1 MALTKVTKHIVYGSV
16 LVAHYG
22 QDYANTTT
30 SSSSYVQWGENTIL
44 TPQYSDSHLEMVLT
58 GSMFTSTNQNTSAHY
73 GNAKFVVNG
82 SDEYFLRGIIGAAQ
96 SIVGAHNHQNQQFGE
111 NNGRQNWF
119 FQNFGSALYMCHV
132 HAPGSTNAQ
141 NMQTFVMADSGGL
154 SIVCSDGFF
163 TVSEIAGEHYNLT

>member
-22 QDYANTTT
+22 QDYSNITT
-30 SSSSYVQWGENTIL
+30 SSSSYVQWGEDTVI

-58 GSMFTSTNQNTSAHY
+58 GSMFTGTNQNGSNSY

-82 SDEYFLRGIIGAAQ
+82 SDEYFLRGI
-96 SIVGAHNHQNQQFGE
+96 VGANQNRQGNHNHQNQHYGE
-111 NNGRQNWF
+111 NNGRQNF
-119 FQNFGSALYMCHV
+119 YFQNFGSALYMCHV

-141 NMQTFVMADSGGL
+141 NCQTFVMADSGHL
-154 SIVCSDGFF
+154 SIVCHGGFF